1 MAHTCNPSSALW
13 ELRQEDCQEFQAN
26 PGYRVSPP
34 PPASQSLKWKEQLR
48 CETTRKDSKRL
59 SKAEGPWMETA
70 VSVSRCQLCLRCWR
84 SWPT

>member
-59 SKAEGPWMETA
+59 SKAEGPREGGYLGT
-70 VSVSRCQLCLRCWR
+70 VLLCL
-84 SWPT
+84 